1 MNADAAAWV
10 MANKV
15 KTAISTLVALAAF
28 VVLPVQLVAWAEDL
42 AVEKAREAELRM
54 EGRVQALQSTTQA
67 AHNYDFFDVRQ
78 AQAEQELIA
87 LEEAEAEGEELTPTE
102 ERKKATLQKNLEAFE
117 NSKLE
122 ALEQL
127 KGDVDETE

>member
-15 KTAISTLVALAAF
+15 KTAISTVVALAAF

-42 AVEKAREAELRM
+42 AETKAREAELRM
-54 EGRVQALQSTTQA
+54 EGRVDALSSTTKA
-67 AHNYDFFDVRQ
+67 AHDYDFFDVRQ
-78 AQAEQELIA
+78 AQAEQELIY

-102 ERKKATLQKNLEAFE
+102 IRKKVTLQKNLENFE
-117 NSKLE
+117 KAKVE

-127 KGDVDETE
+127 KGDIDETE